1 MSSMEP
7 SSRSLVQSTC
17 PGTSSCSSS
26 DSGKVQA
33 HDDSRVFPFIRFND
47 TYLAKVTLIF
57 CNIAHLSTCDISII
71 FKKLRNFPKACEPTM
86 DLCFVPDGTPAPAF
100 PSAHAFPSREDKC
113 SDERIIFASW

>member
-7 SSRSLVQSTC
+7 SSGSLVQSTC

-26 DSGKVQA
+26 DAGKVQVN
-33 HDDSRVFPFIRFND
+33 DDSRVFPFTRFND
-47 TYLAKVTLIF
+47 TKSAKIKIF
-57 CNIAHLSTCDISII
+57 CSFAHLSTYDISIT
-71 FKKLRNFPKACEPTM
+71 FKELRNFPKACEPAM